1 MARGVLL
8 VWGMNPDKPTH
19 DEDHGGDRLSGRGGR
34 PPTKVTIDELV
45 AKGRTVADRVESMVR
60 RIADRLRRSG

>member
-1 MARGVLL
+1 MK
-8 VWGMNPDKPTH
+8 PDKPTH
-19 DEDHGGDRLSGRGGR
+19 DENHGEGDRRSAHRG
-34 PPTKVTIDELV
+34 PQPTKVTLDELM

>member
-1 MARGVLL
+1 MK
-8 VWGMNPDKPTH
+8 PDKPTH
-19 DEDHGGDRLSGRGGR
+19 DEDHGEGDRRSTYRQGP
-34 PPTKVTIDELV
+34 PPTKVTLDELV